1 MKLTEYLKD
10 KVLLLLLHMVC
21 MAGLVIFLRLTGYSM
36 DKCVIILVCY
46 CVILAGW
53 LFLQFFSRRS
63 YFRKL
68 EQLTDQL
75 DRRYFLGELMP
86 ESFGLEDQKYRE
98 LIRKSNKS
106 VIERIHQM
114 EQNQKDYREYI
125 ESWVH
130 EIKAP
135 ITAIALNC
143 ENNRDERSRY
153 LLVEN
158 RKVENYVDMALY
170 YARMDA
176 VYKDY
181 MIAETNLQ
189 EVAQQVLLQNKYY
202 LIQSHVKAEVACPD
216 TVYSDKKWIAFILNQ
231 LIQNS
236 VKYGRSEGAHI
247 QIVTEKTKSG
257 VLLRVKDDGI
267 GIPKEELTR
276 IFEKGFTG
284 TNGRNRE
291 RSTGMGLYLCRKL
304 CDKLNIEIR
313 AESAEGKGTE
323 IILMFPVSDYLT
335 GYRET

>member
-1 MKLTEYLKD
+1 MDIVYLGNSNPKLTGGFGTNITFKNFSIS
-10 KVLLLLLHMVC
+10 
-21 MAGLVIFLRLTGYSM
+21 A
-36 DKCVIILVCY
+36 
-46 CVILAGW
+46 
-53 LFLQFFSRRS
+53 FFN
-63 YFRKL
+63 FR
-68 EQLTDQL
+68 
-75 DRRYFLGELMP
+75 YG
-86 ESFGLEDQKYRE
+86 
-98 LIRKSNKS
+98 NKI
-106 VIERIHQM
+106 V
-114 EQNQKDYREYI
+114 N
-125 ESWVH
+125 
-130 EIKAP
+130 
-135 ITAIALNC
+135 
-143 ENNRDERSRY
+143 
-153 LLVEN
+153 
-158 RKVENYVDMALY
+158 

-236 VKYGRSEGAHI
+236 VKYGRSEGTHI
-247 QIVTEKTKSG
+247 QIVTKKTKSG

-267 GIPKEELTR
+267 GIPKEEIPR

>member
-75 DRRYFLGELMP
+75 DRRYLLGELMP

-158 RKVENYVDMALY
+158 RKVENYVDMAVLC
-170 YARMDA
+170 AHGCGIQRLHDRGNQSA
-176 VYKDY
+176 GSGTTGAF
-181 MIAETNLQ
+181 AEQILSDP
-189 EVAQQVLLQNKYY
+189 EPCKGGSCLPRYG
-202 LIQSHVKAEVACPD
+202 IQ
-216 TVYSDKKWIAFILNQ
+216 
-231 LIQNS
+231 
-236 VKYGRSEGAHI
+236 R
-247 QIVTEKTKSG
+247 
-257 VLLRVKDDGI
+257 
-267 GIPKEELTR
+267 
-276 IFEKGFTG
+276 
-284 TNGRNRE
+284 
-291 RSTGMGLYLCRKL
+291 
-304 CDKLNIEIR
+304 
-313 AESAEGKGTE
+313 
-323 IILMFPVSDYLT
+323 
-335 GYRET
+335 